1 MTNQNIRKQLMWPH
15 KDCANKKKNH
25 RYNKE
30 KKIFTYFLCMHIR
43 VRMEE
48 YGDGQNQEFSLVGTK
63 VNHLKG
69 GNKLPLYFH
78 KKRSLLN
85 MV

>member
-1 MTNQNIRKQLMWPH
+1 
-15 KDCANKKKNH
+15 
-25 RYNKE
+25 
-30 KKIFTYFLCMHIR
+30 MHIR

-63 VNHLKG
+63 VNHRKG

-78 KKRSLLN
+78 KNCSLLN
-85 MV
+85 MVYLLTEYSRTFGVFFFQVRENSQGKRVF